1 MGGDSSG
8 FGRVR
13 VFGVVA
19 GVLGFVLAVA
29 APFLPVRQERVS
41 LDWPQPQSLQLSAP
55 LVDYVPLSLE
65 LSVPCTALRDMTGG
79 TVLSTVPPQAPR
91 AGSKGLVARIEER
104 PDSGRTLAV
113 VLRDRLLL
121 SVPVAEIAGTAGSG
135 ANPPGAA
142 TNLPGGGA
150 GPGAPPSGAPTNGN
164 PSGSPDNRGGTRED
178 VTAAACVALTITSTA
193 TGTTAELTGST
204 RADGTPMRTTVDT
217 DVRPQ
222 VVGVYTELDRARMGD
237 ARLHAEIDARFS
249 SSPSG
254 WKFAAILGAVLCT
267 LLALICLHRGDIR
280 DGRRARRV
288 LPARWWRPTGLDAT
302 VAGTL
307 VVWHVIGANSSDDGY
322 ILTMARASREAGYTA
337 NYYRWFQ
344 VAEAPFGW
352 PYEVLAQMTRVS
364 EAGLWMRLP
373 ALLAGLVCWLVLS
386 REVLPRLGSRVAS
399 STPARWTAALVFLS
413 LWLPYNNGLRP
424 EPLIAV
430 GALLTWCSMERAIA
444 TRRLLPAA
452 VAVLIAAFS
461 LAAGPTGLICVAALL
476 AGARPVLRTIARRAT
491 TGSGPAFLR
500 YAAVLAPIAAAGTL
514 VLIVVFADQTFS
526 TVLEATRV
534 RQLVGPDMSWFEE
547 RTRWDSL
554 LSVNPDGSLTRRF
567 GVLAMLLCLVV
578 GVLAAVRHGGR
589 IPATARGPVARV
601 LAVTFMALLLMMF
614 TPTKWTHHFGV
625 YAGLAAALAAVTAMA
640 LSRTVFRASYVRT
653 LFAAAVLFLLAISTT
668 GSNGYWY
675 VSGYGVP
682 WPDRAPTLAGVEV
695 STLFLLA
702 TGLTLLVALR
712 QYYRADGPASTDG
725 VVQAY
730 AGAPGIANSAVP
742 SAQREQSSDAT
753 DQEDSAAL
761 DHAGTAPIG
770 TASAAG
776 SDTPHSSGSAVEAG
790 GQNEAAGTVSAMTS
804 AHSPTD
810 TAPESTP
817 GADETSTA
825 GTAHGAPGSAVPE
838 TSNREYRWARLPAV
852 APLTVAAAAMVLF
865 EVGSL
870 ATAAISQYP
879 AYSVGLS
886 NLRTL
891 TGDRCAMA
899 DDVLV
904 ETNTA
909 DSLLTPYTGTVADGL
924 AAENTGF
931 TPNGIGSLAPD
942 PGPGQSSAPPSGS
955 GPAPGGPGGAPPTGQ
970 GGASAPMGAS
980 PSGPGTSPTGPGS
993 TSGPSPTGPG
1003 GSAPSGPS
1011 GSGQGGGSPMV
1022 PGGSTPV
1029 GPGGTGQGGG
1039 SPTAPGGSNPGQ
1051 RAAPPS
1057 GQGDPGSGG
1066 GSTSAPGAA
1075 EGGPG
1080 VPGPAL
1086 GGASS
1091 PGPGGS
1097 APGGSGPGGPGSNTP
1112 SGTPPAPGGNTS
1124 GGTAPGPGGGAPS
1137 GGSASAPAGGPQ
1149 GVAGVNGSTVA
1160 LPFGLVPERTP
1171 VLGSYSTGAPQ
1182 RSRLTTQWYRLDLAA
1197 AQQDPK
1203 HRVLVLT
1210 VAGRI
1215 ESTAPDGSL
1224 MPGQRLRVEFA
1235 RRADD
1240 GTVTPLG
1247 ELAPPSVGGAPGWR
1261 NLPIGLDTV
1270 PAGTTAVRLVAESGE
1285 PDPMRWLAVTPPRL
1299 PKLSPLNT
1307 VVGTTDPVLADW
1319 HVGLAFPCQRPFDHR
1334 SGVAEMP
1341 LWRIQPDKLNA
1352 QVSETWQGETGGGP
1366 LGWTGLLMQSRT
1378 IPAYLADDWTRDW
1391 GELQR
1396 LTRLIAAPP
1405 AELTVRTA
1413 NTWGWSAES
1422 PIRTG

>member
-8 FGRVR
+8 FGRMR
-13 VFGVVA
+13 VIGLVA

-91 AGSKGLVARIEER
+91 AGSKGLVARIEDR
-104 PDSGRTLAV
+104 PDTGRTLAV

-121 SVPVAEIAGTAGSG
+121 SVPVTDLA
-135 ANPPGAA
+135 
-142 TNLPGGGA
+142 GGA
-150 GPGAPPSGAPTNGN
+150 GPAATPPAGQSGGPANVPGGAAPAGTAPPPDAPPPGATPPNSSAPTGPGTPGGSNPGGSTGSGN
-164 PSGSPDNRGGTRED
+164 AGGARED
-178 VTAAACVALTITSTA
+178 VAAACGALTITSTA
-193 TGTTAELTGST
+193 TGTTAELTGMA
-204 RADGTPMRTTVDT
+204 RDDGTPMRTTVNA

-222 VVGVYTELDRARMGD
+222 MVGVYTELDRARMGD
-237 ARLHAEIDARFS
+237 ARVRAEIDARFS

-254 WKFAAILGAVLCT
+254 WKLAAMLGAVLCT
-267 LLALICLHRGDIR
+267 LIALICLHRGDIR

-288 LPARWWRPTGLDAT
+288 LPAHWWRPTGLDAT
-302 VAGTL
+302 VVGTL
-307 VVWHVIGANSSDDGY
+307 VAWHVIGANSSDDGY

-352 PYEVLAQMTRVS
+352 PYEVLALMTRVS

-386 REVLPRLGSRVAS
+386 REVLPRLGSRVAA

-461 LAAGPTGLICVAALL
+461 LAAGPTGLICLAALL
-476 AGARPVLRTIARRAT
+476 AGSRPVIRTIVARADA
-491 TGSGPAFLR
+491 GSGPALVR
-500 YAAVLAPIAAAGTL
+500 YAAVLAPIAAAGTV

-578 GVLAAVRHGGR
+578 GVLTAVRHGGR

-601 LAVTFMALLLMMF
+601 LAVTVMALLLMMF

-640 LSRTVFRASYVRT
+640 LSRTVIRARTVRT
-653 LFAAAVLFLLAISTT
+653 LFAAAVLFLLAVSAT

-682 WPDRAPTLAGVEV
+682 WPDRAPALGGIEV
-695 STLFLLA
+695 ATLFLLA
-702 TGLTLLVALR
+702 TGLTLLLALW
-712 QYYRADGPASTDG
+712 QYHRADGPTRTDAAST
-725 VVQAY
+725 VVAHHSS
-730 AGAPGIANSAVP
+730 ASAVP
-742 SAQREQSSDAT
+742 AET
-753 DQEDSAAL
+753 
-761 DHAGTAPIG
+761 P
-770 TASAAG
+770 ASASAG
-776 SDTPHSSGSAVEAG
+776 SAPGQVTREAG
-790 GQNEAAGTVSAMTS
+790 GRAS
-804 AHSPTD
+804 
-810 TAPESTP
+810 
-817 GADETSTA
+817 
-825 GTAHGAPGSAVPE
+825 
-838 TSNREYRWARLPAV
+838 RWVTLPVV
-852 APLTVAAAAMVLF
+852 APLTAAAAAMVLF

-886 NLRTL
+886 NVRTL
-891 TGDRCAMA
+891 AGDRCAMA

-924 AAENTGF
+924 AAANTGF
-931 TPNGIGSLAPD
+931 TPNGVGSLAPD

-955 GPAPGGPGGAPPTGQ
+955 GPAPGGSTPGGPGGAPP
-970 GGASAPMGAS
+970 
-980 PSGPGTSPTGPGS
+980 SGL
-993 TSGPSPTGPG
+993 
-1003 GSAPSGPS
+1003 
-1011 GSGQGGGSPMV
+1011 GGGN
-1022 PGGSTPV
+1022 
-1029 GPGGTGQGGG
+1029 
-1039 SPTAPGGSNPGQ
+1039 SPTAPGGSNPGGPG
-1051 RAAPPS
+1051 APPS
-1057 GQGDPGSGG
+1057 GQGGLGPSGG
-1066 GSTSAPGAA
+1066 SANAPGAA
-1075 EGGPG
+1075 APGGPSG
-1080 VPGPAL
+1080 TGPGS

-1091 PGPGGS
+1091 PGSGGSAPGGS
-1097 APGGSGPGGPGSNTP
+1097 APGGPAGSPQGGSTSTPGGSTPGGTGSGPGGPAGSTQGGSTSTP
-1112 SGTPPAPGGNTS
+1112 GGSTPGGTASAPGGTP
-1124 GGTAPGPGGGAPS
+1124 GGTASAPGGAP
-1137 GGSASAPAGGPQ
+1137 Q
-1149 GVAGVNGSTVA
+1149 GVSGVNGSSVA

-1182 RSRLTTQWYRLDLAA
+1182 RSQLTTQWYRLDLAA
-1197 AQQDPK
+1197 VQRDPA

-1215 ESTAPDGSL
+1215 ESTAPDGST

-1299 PKLSPLNT
+1299 PKMSALNT

-1413 NTWGWSAES
+1413 STWGWSAES
-1422 PIRTG
+1422 PIRTS